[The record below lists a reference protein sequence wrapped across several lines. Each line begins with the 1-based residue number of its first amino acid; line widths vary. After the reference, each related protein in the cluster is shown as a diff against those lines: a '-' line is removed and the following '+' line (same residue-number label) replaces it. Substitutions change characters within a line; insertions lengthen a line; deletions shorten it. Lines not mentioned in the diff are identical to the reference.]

1 MAVALGAARLPN
13 WPIANLELYHHF
25 SFGPVVSKSKLT
37 RTDHNG
43 YDNSLAM
50 DDSRQ
55 PPIDGSGAFAD
66 EGLSQSEPTLSSR
79 QILDMLARIAQGD
92 LSFRVGTGLFD
103 LTGEDKQLLLNLDEM
118 VRRLRHV
125 VSRLR
130 RAADSIEAV
139 ASEVFRGTQA
149 LSAGVIEEANC
160 IGETSCSIS
169 DIDTLMRSIAFSLQT
184 LFGLS
189 RTTSASITEMAA
201 SINQVSRNSD
211 ELAQYVEETASAIE
225 QMAIQIRKVAES
237 TEALAESAEKSA
249 RAMQAIDDSTMRIG
263 ESVNETLVLA
273 EEVAK
278 SADSGSQL
286 VSETAES
293 MSKIKEAID
302 AATETITRLDKRS
315 SQIGEVTHVINEI
328 ADRTNLLALN
338 AAILAAQAGPQ
349 GRGFR
354 IVADEIKEL
363 SERTAASTREIDE
376 MIKAVRDDV
385 KEAIERVT
393 VGGARAADGVELA
406 TRASAL
412 LSDISQKTSAASERI
427 RRIADATAV
436 QASESH
442 TVLEAADLVRQQA
455 RGIERTTSEQALTS
469 RHIGERAIHMSELT
483 EKVRRATSEQ
493 AQVSRYIAAAMEEL
507 TKVVEQIRTASNEQ
521 AAKADHVMRAMEIIN
536 EVVSRNQAS
545 ISGINS
551 AVDLLAREAELLN
564 SEVETFRLPTPERGG
579 HLRFALRASQIALDP
594 ATVSSISRVEVA
606 ANIFEGLV
614 QFGERT
620 EIRPGIAERWEIS
633 PDGRTYTFYLRETAR
648 FHNGRRVRAEDV
660 KYSFERQMRINKD
673 AAGWVFRPLVGA
685 EQFMAG
691 ETPSVAGIEVLAE
704 QVVRLELVHPV
715 AFFLSTLC
723 TDYAYIVPHEEVDRP
738 ASDFAIKPIGSGP
751 FRVVEPVLGKEIQ
764 LERFSN
770 YWNAELP
777 YVDRL
782 TINFGMSAEEIYEAF
797 LRGELDYISDLP
809 LTYLP
814 GLKQRTG
821 LLHVLEA
828 VQLQTRMLVFD
839 CERPP
844 LSDRR
849 VRQAI
854 CYAINRERFLH
865 EVYGGMAEVAIGP
878 IPPGLLGYNPA
889 ERGYEHD
896 PSRARLLLQ
905 EAGYG
910 DGFDTEI
917 WWPDTVNPSV
927 ECLKEDLAEI
937 GIRTEF
943 RYVSAADM
951 RQGMKLRLIPIAGR
965 DWYADYP
972 DPDNFTYV
980 LFNSKNKN
988 LLTSTYCNEEVDRL
1002 TEQARSFMNREQR
1015 AETYAEVTRLIL
1027 EDAPCAFLAHRRSFV
1042 AYRADIEGMTLHLL
1056 SPFVTPK
1063 NLWFARP

>member
-1 MAVALGAARLPN
+1 LNCKSETALSQDSWRAAL
-13 WPIANLELYHHF
+13 
-25 SFGPVVSKSKLT
+25 KSKLT
-37 RTDHNG
+37 RADHSG
-43 YDNSLAM
+43 YDNSLTM

-55 PPIDGSGAFAD
+55 PSADGSGASAD
-66 EGLSQSEPTLSSR
+66 KGMPQSEPTLFTR
-79 QILDMLARIAQGD
+79 QILEILTRIAQGD
-92 LSFRVGTGLFD
+92 LSLRIGAGLLD
-103 LTGEDKQLLLNLDEM
+103 LTGEEKQLLLNLDEM
-118 VRRLRHV
+118 ARRLRQV

-130 RAADSIEAV
+130 RAADSIDGV
-139 ASEVFRGTQA
+139 AGEVLRGTQA
-149 LSAGVIEEANC
+149 LSAGVIEEASSVE
-160 IGETSCSIS
+160 ETSRSIS
-169 DIDTLMRSIAFSLQT
+169 DINVLMRFVVESLQT

-201 SINQVSRNSD
+201 SINQVSHSSD

-225 QMAIQIRKVAES
+225 QMAISIRKVAES

-263 ESVNETLVLA
+263 ESVNETMVLA
-273 EEVAK
+273 EEVAQ

-302 AATETITRLDKRS
+302 AATETITRLGKRS
-315 SQIGEVTHVINEI
+315 DQIGEVTHVINEI

-363 SERTAASTREIDE
+363 SERTTASTREIDE

-385 KEAIERVT
+385 KETIERVAI
-393 VGGARAADGVELA
+393 GGARAADGVKLA
-406 TRASAL
+406 TRASSL
-412 LSDISQKTSAASERI
+412 LREISEKTSAASERI

-455 RGIERTTSEQALTS
+455 RDIERATSEQALTS
-469 RHIGERAIHMSELT
+469 RHIGERAVHMSELT
-483 EKVRRATSEQ
+483 ERVRRATNEQ
-493 AQVSRYIAAAMEEL
+493 AQVSRYIATAMEEL
-507 TKVVEQIRTASNEQ
+507 TKVVEQIRAASNEQ
-521 AAKADHVMRAMEIIN
+521 AAQADQVMRAVETIK

-551 AVDLLAREAELLN
+551 AVDLLVREAELLN
-564 SEVETFRLPTPERGG
+564 GEVKMFRLPVPERGG

-594 ATVSSISRVEVA
+594 ASVSSISRVEVA

-614 QFGERT
+614 QFGERA

-633 PDGRTYTFYLRETAR
+633 PDGRAYTFYLREAAR

-660 KYSFERQMRINKD
+660 KYSFERQMRSNKD

-691 ETPSVAGIEVLAE
+691 ESSSVAGIKVLGE
-704 QVVRLELVHPV
+704 QVIRLELVHPV

-723 TDYAYIVPHEEVDRP
+723 TDYAYIVPQEEVDRP
-738 ASDFAIKPIGSGP
+738 ASDFAIKPVGSGP

-770 YWNAELP
+770 YWDAELP

-782 TINFGMSAEEIYEAF
+782 TINFGMSAEEIYDAF
-797 LRGELDYISDLP
+797 LRGELDYVSDLP

-814 GLKQRTG
+814 GLKQRAG
-821 LLHVLEA
+821 ALHVLEA
-828 VQLQTRMLVFD
+828 VQLQTRMLIFA

-854 CYAINRERFLH
+854 CYAIDRERFLR
-865 EVYGGMAEVAIGP
+865 EVYGGMAEAAIGP

-896 PSRARLLLQ
+896 PSRARLLLE

-917 WWPDTVNPSV
+917 WWLETVNPAV
-927 ECLKEDLAEI
+927 ECLKEDLARI
-937 GIRTEF
+937 GIGAEF

-951 RQGMKLRLIPIAGR
+951 HHGMSLRLVPIAGR

-988 LLTSTYCNEEVDRL
+988 LLTATYYNEEVDRL
-1002 TEQARSFMNREQR
+1002 TEQARSVMSREQR
-1015 AETYAEVTRLIL
+1015 TEMYAEVTKLIL

-1042 AYRADIEGMTLHLL
+1042 AYRTDIEGMTLHLL
-1056 SPFVTPK
+1056 SPFIKPK
-1063 NLWFARP
+1063 NLWFAKP